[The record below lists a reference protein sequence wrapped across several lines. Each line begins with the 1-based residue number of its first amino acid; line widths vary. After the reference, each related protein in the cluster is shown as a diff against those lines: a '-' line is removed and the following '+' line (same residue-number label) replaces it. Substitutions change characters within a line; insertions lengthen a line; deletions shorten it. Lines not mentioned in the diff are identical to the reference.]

1 MKKLIVD
8 IDTGIDDAMALV
20 QGLYAHRTGKAQIL
34 AITAVQGNAA
44 MKDVVRNTYR
54 ILELCRTQ
62 DVWKFQNLFKKDKFF
77 CKITVL
83 KSGTH

>member
-8 IDTGIDDAMALV
+8 LDTGIDDAMALV
-20 QGLYAHRTGKAQIL
+20 HGLYAHRTGKAQIL

-54 ILELCRTQ
+54 ILELCGAS
-62 DVWKFQNLFKKDKFF
+62 DVCKLKKINSKLR
-77 CKITVL
+77 KIT
-83 KSGTH
+83 